1 MKILSIICLGLATG
15 LVPAGQSF
23 AQTPA
28 KPTVVA
34 APVAVVPP
42 RSVFTQPNNPR
53 EGRDPFFPE
62 SSGVY
67 DRNVVTTHAAAES
80 ATTLSVKGYS
90 MVNGRPIVIINNH
103 SFMTG
108 DEGDV
113 LSSGARAHIRC
124 LEIRPGTVVVEVNGA
139 RHEIHF

>member
-1 MKILSIICLGLATG
+1 MKTFSIIFLALVLGLLPVGRSFGQA
-15 LVPAGQSF
+15 PA
-23 AQTPA
+23 AAPA
-28 KPTVVA
+28 KVA
-34 APVAVVPP
+34 PPVVPP
-42 RSVFTQPNNPR
+42 HSTFIQPTNPR

-67 DRNVVTTHAAAES
+67 DRNVATTHPSAENP
-80 ATTLSVKGYS
+80 TTLAVKGYS
-90 MVNGRPIVIINNH
+90 VVNGRPIVIINNH

-113 LSSGARAHIRC
+113 LSGSSRAHIRC